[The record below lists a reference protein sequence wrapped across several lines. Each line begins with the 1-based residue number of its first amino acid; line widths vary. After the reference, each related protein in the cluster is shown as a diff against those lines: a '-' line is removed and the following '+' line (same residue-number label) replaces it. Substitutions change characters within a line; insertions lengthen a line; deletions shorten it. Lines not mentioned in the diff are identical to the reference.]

1 LKVIRNLNKANR
13 LPQILVGLFVIAVCA
28 GMIQPGPSVIGRI
41 ERLDPEL
48 NKVIMPGAK
57 AEIIATGMEWSEG
70 PLWVEE
76 YKMLLW
82 SDVPRDTIWK
92 WTEKNGKEVYLSP
105 SGYTG
110 STPRKGEKGSN
121 GLILDP
127 KGNLVLCMCGD
138 RRMAR
143 MEAPLNAPKSKFVTL
158 AGSYGGRKFDSPND
172 GVYSATGELYFTD
185 PPYGLERQQNDPL
198 KEMKV
203 QGVYKVKRSGEV
215 VLLVDS
221 LHRPNGIAFFP
232 GGQQLLIAN
241 SQGHNP
247 GWYIYDVTKE
257 GLANGRLFYSSKGHG
272 AGLKGVPD
280 GIKINKKGYVFTGA
294 PGGLWIF
301 NKSGK
306 LIGKLSGL
314 PAPASNCSFSAD
326 EKTLYITNDMNILRI
341 KLRN

>member
-1 LKVIRNLNKANR
+1 MIINLNNTKR
-13 LPQILVGLFVIAVCA
+13 LSRKLVGLFVIAISA
-28 GMIQPGPSVIGRI
+28 AMIQPCPSVIGNI

-48 NKVIMPGAK
+48 DKVIMPGAK
-57 AEIIATGMEWSEG
+57 AEIIATGMDWSEG
-70 PLWVEE
+70 PLWVEKH
-76 YKMLLW
+76 KMLLW

-110 STPRKGEKGSN
+110 NAPRKGEKGSN
-121 GLILDP
+121 GLLIDP

-138 RRMAR
+138 RRVAR
-143 MEAPLNAPKSKFVTL
+143 MEAPLNAPKSKFSTL
-158 AGSYGGRKFDSPND
+158 AGSYDGRKFDSPND

-198 KEMKV
+198 KQMKV

-221 LHRPNGIAFFP
+221 LYRPNGIAFFP
-232 GGQQLLIAN
+232 GGKQLLVSN
-241 SQGHNP
+241 SQGANP

-257 GLANGRLFYSSKGHG
+257 GLANGRLFYSAKGQG

-280 GIKINKKGYVFTGA
+280 GIKINRNGYVFTAG

-306 LIGKLSGL
+306 LIGKLSGM
-314 PAPASNCSFSAD
+314 PAAVSNCSFSAD
-326 EKTLYITNDMNILRI
+326 ETTLYITNDMNILRL
-341 KLRN
+341 KLRD